1 MESLACLGLATILA
15 AVDLSQ
21 HAHAVVGRAAELA
34 ALLREDLVIVTVLDP
49 DPMKKFS
56 LDEERNRISS
66 YHRELTYEHFPKN
79 SVETIPNQRSGGAEY
94 VYRPIGIRI
103 RTNTVSGKTD
113 DAICGLANQLDADL
127 VIVGNRGLGGVGLVL
142 GSVSERVVHKC
153 NRTVM
158 VVKGEYRDKQDL
170 DSLLDSYRTRKAV
183 GTK

>member
-1 MESLACLGLATILA
+1 MSGLGTILA

-34 ALLREDLVIVTVLDP
+34 TLLREDLLIVTVLDP

-66 YHRELTYEHFPKN
+66 YHRELIYKHFPTN
-79 SVETIPNQRSGGAEY
+79 SLEASSNKSSGGTEY
-94 VYRPIGIRI
+94 VYRPVGIRI
-103 RTNTVSGKTD
+103 RTSTVSGKTD
-113 DAICGLANQLDADL
+113 DAICGLADQLDADL

-158 VVKGEYRDKQDL
+158 VVKGESRDKQDL
-170 DSLLDSYRTRKAV
+170 DSLLDSYKTRKAV
-183 GTK
+183 GTKQP

>member
-1 MESLACLGLATILA
+1 MATILA

-21 HAHAVVGRAAELA
+21 HAQAVVGRAVELA

-66 YHRELTYEHFPKN
+66 YHRELVYKHFPKN
-79 SVETIPNQRSGGAEY
+79 SVEASPNQSSGEAEY
-94 VYRPIGIRI
+94 VYRAVGIRI
-103 RTNTVSGKTD
+103 RTNTVSGRTD
-113 DAICGLANQLDADL
+113 DAICALADQLDADL

-153 NRTVM
+153 KRTVM
-158 VVKGEYRDKQDL
+158 VVKGEYRDKQNL
-170 DSLLDSYRTRKAV
+170 DSLLDSYKMRKAV

>member
-1 MESLACLGLATILA
+1 MATILA

-34 ALLREDLVIVTVLDP
+34 TLLREDLVIVTVLDP

-56 LDEERNRISS
+56 LGEERMRISN
-66 YHRELTYEHFPKN
+66 YHRELVYKHFPEN
-79 SVETIPNQRSGGAEY
+79 SVEASPSQSSGGAEY
-94 VYRPIGIRI
+94 VYRPVGIRI

-113 DAICGLANQLDADL
+113 DAICGLADQLDADL
-127 VIVGNRGLGGVGLVL
+127 VIVGNRGLGGVELVL

-158 VVKGEYRDKQDL
+158 VVKGEYRDKQDVG
-170 DSLLDSYRTRKAV
+170 SLLDSYKTRKPV
-183 GTK
+183 GTR